1 MCVAPYG
8 IFACGIRISGLWKS
22 GTQLK
27 EFGRQVA
34 LTRNPSQVPYIG
46 RSGPCEDNKRRSASI
61 NKKGH
66 YVFCLFHH
74 PFFVMMIYLFRK
86 LLLKMELFLK
96 LIC

>member
-1 MCVAPYG
+1 MEFLLVESGFLGFGNGRNSAE
-8 IFACGIRISGLWKS
+8 GIRKTSC
-22 GTQLK
+22 TDK
-27 EFGRQVA
+27 ES
-34 LTRNPSQVPYIG
+34 LELPYIG

-74 PFFVMMIYLFRK
+74 PLFVMMIYLFRK
-86 LLLKMELFLK
+86 LLLKMELFLQ